1 MNVTEALETKPTAI
15 VGWWTSEDGAG
26 SLDMTGATVAEAVAE
41 LTERACSNDA
51 DRAAILAGTF
61 ELLD

>member
-15 VGWWTSEDGAG
+15 VGWWTSADGSG

-41 LTERACSNDA
+41 LTERACSDDN
-51 DRAAILAGTF
+51 DRAAIMAGTF

>member
-1 MNVTEALETKPTAI
+1 MNVNEALSTKPTAI
-15 VGWWTSEDGAG
+15 VGWWTSADGSG

-41 LTERACSNDA
+41 ITERACSSDN